1 MGFYCRDSFLIFIIL
16 NIEYTMSIDAFLQ
29 SLFKTE
35 MAKPMEL
42 ASELEVGTTRI
53 GRDRLLYRVVRRKG
67 QKVWKRLNM
76 N

>member
-1 MGFYCRDSFLIFIIL
+1 
-16 NIEYTMSIDAFLQ
+16 MSIDAFLQ

-35 MAKPMEL
+35 LAKPMEL
-42 ASELEVGTTRI
+42 AADLEVGTTRI
-53 GRDRLLYRVVRRKG
+53 GRDRLLYKVVLTRKG

>member
-1 MGFYCRDSFLIFIIL
+1 MSLEVFLKC
-16 NIEYTMSIDAFLQ
+16 
-29 SLFKTE
+29 LFETE
-35 MAKPMEL
+35 MAKPIEL
-42 ASELEVGTTRI
+42 AADLNVGTARI